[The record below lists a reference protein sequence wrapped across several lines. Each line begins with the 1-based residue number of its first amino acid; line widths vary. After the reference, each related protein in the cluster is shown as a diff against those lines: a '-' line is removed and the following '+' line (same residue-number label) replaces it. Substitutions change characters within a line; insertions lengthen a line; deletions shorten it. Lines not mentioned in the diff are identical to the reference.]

1 MIYLNQV
8 RPDHL
13 TSIKSII
20 VGAAPFGKALACKF
34 LEKAPHVIFKEGMFE
49 QYCNIFFEQHYK
61 SSRLLPFI
69 FIKSG
74 YVF

>member
-34 LEKAPHVIFKEGMFE
+34 LEKAPHVTFKEGTFE
-49 QYCNIFFEQHYK
+49 QYCNIFFEQHYI
-61 SSRLLPFI
+61 SPFI